1 MLEQSINFLKDIINF
16 IHIKML
22 NILLYLL
29 DIFRSNSSGFFQF
42 LFERNIMLT
51 AVGFIV
57 STQITK
63 LISSFIEIFVNPIIK
78 RFSAGTV
85 ESLKDIEIEIFSI
98 NIKIGLF
105 IDTLFS
111 FMITFLIVYQIFAI
125 SKNQDLS
132 GLINWLRNS
141 EEAIVSSKS
150 KIVIAVTASK

>member
-1 MLEQSINFLKDIINF
+1 
-16 IHIKML
+16 ML
-22 NILLYLL
+22 NILLYSL

-85 ESLKDIEIEIFSI
+85 ESLKDI
-98 NIKIGLF
+98 
-105 IDTLFS
+105 D
-111 FMITFLIVYQIFAI
+111 
-125 SKNQDLS
+125 
-132 GLINWLRNS
+132 
-141 EEAIVSSKS
+141 
-150 KIVIAVTASK
+150 

>member
-150 KIVIAVTASK
+150 KIVIAVTAGK